1 MTLATPTITERQE
14 YRNFINSIKSP
25 ATLKSYN
32 YSLKYFMRYCKTDIP
47 GLLKGDTKTLEQQ
60 IIEFLVEMR
69 QVQKLSYGI
78 INTRL
83 AAIKKFYDMNDQV
96 FNWKKISSY
105 LPENIR
111 INKDRA
117 YTIEEIQNM
126 LSKCDER
133 MRVVILLLVSTGV
146 RLGAAVDLKLKHLT
160 KIEKYKLYQITI
172 YENTS
177 SEYYVFTTTECALA
191 IDSYLEY
198 RTRFNEKL
206 SGESPLIREQF
217 NRKDSL
223 LIRHPKPLRYHNLAY
238 ILTDILVKAGI
249 QTVEHVTETKL
260 NGRIR
265 KDVKRA
271 NGFRKFTETSF
282 IRSKVGAEARELLM
296 GHSIGL
302 GDNYY
307 RPLPEELLN
316 EYLLASDAL
325 TINSE
330 NRLKRRVEILE
341 VKKEKIDQ
349 LAATLETVKA
359 KLGI

>member
-1 MTLATPTITERQE
+1 MTLATPITERQE
-14 YRNFINSIKSP
+14 YRNFINSIRSP

-47 GLLKGDTKTLEQQ
+47 GLLRGNPKTLEQQ

-83 AAIKKFYDMNDQV
+83 AAIKKFYEMNDIV

-111 INKDRA
+111 VNKDRA
-117 YTIEEIQNM
+117 YTIEEVQTM
-126 LSKCDER
+126 LTKCDER
-133 MRVVILLLVSTGV
+133 MRLVILLLVSTGV
-146 RLGAAVDLKLKHLT
+146 RLGAVVDLKLKHLT

-177 SEYYVFTTTECALA
+177 SEYYVFTTPECALA

-206 SGESPLIREQF
+206 SSESPLIREQF

-223 LIRHPKPLRYHNLAY
+223 LIRKPKPLRYHNLAY

-249 QTVEHVTETKL
+249 QTIEHVTETKL

-271 NGFRKFTETSF
+271 NGFRKLTETSF
-282 IRSKVGAEARELLM
+282 IRSKVNAEARELLM

-302 GDNYY
+302 GDAYY
-307 RPLPEELLN
+307 RPDVGEILD
-316 EYLLASDAL
+316 EYIKAVDLL
-325 TINSE
+325 TINEE
-330 NRLKRRVEILE
+330 NRLKRKVEILE

-349 LAATLETVKA
+349 LEETLRHVKL